1 MTSPLDPSADFDLR
15 LVRYFLAVAEHRN
28 LGRAAAALHVAQ
40 PSLGRQLQRLEDQLG
55 VHLLKRTRHGT
66 QLTEAGEAFLPHAQ
80 ELLAT
85 AHVARRSAKAAA
97 APPTV
102 TLGYTDDFIV
112 TPVVRDLR
120 RQHPD
125 ADIRTRHLRWNDT
138 TALPEHRVDAL
149 VSRLPFPFPA
159 DDLHVTVLRDEPRVL
174 VVSTEHPLS
183 AKDSVGVADLA
194 EEPVVPCT
202 GPTTTWREFWR
213 LEPRPDGVP
222 APLTPPLADSYEDK
236 LELVAEGQAVAVL
249 PLGDC
254 RIRTRP
260 DLTTVPIEGIAPC
273 QIVVAT
279 RGDDENPLLPAVH
292 RAAVRHLSAA

>member
-1 MTSPLDPSADFDLR
+1 MDFVTAPLDPSADLDLR
-15 LVRYFLAVAEHRN
+15 LVRYFTAVAEHRN

-55 VHLLKRTRHGT
+55 VRLLKRTRQGT
-66 QLTEAGEAFLPHAQ
+66 QLTAAGEAFLPYAQ

-85 AHVARRSAKAAA
+85 ARLARRTAKAAA
-97 APPTV
+97 TPHTV

-120 RQHPD
+120 RQYPD
-125 ADIRTRHLRWNDT
+125 AEIRTRHLRWNDT
-138 TALPEHRVDAL
+138 SALPEHRVDAL

-159 DDLHVTVLRDEPRVL
+159 DELLREEPRVL
-174 VVSTEHPLS
+174 VVSTEHPLY
-183 AKDSVGVADLA
+183 AKDSVVLADLT

-213 LEPRPDGVP
+213 LEPRPDGAA
-222 APLTPPLADSYEDK
+222 APLAPPLAESYEDK

-249 PLGDC
+249 PQTDC
-254 RIRTRP
+254 RIRSRP
-260 DLTTVPIEGIAPC
+260 DLTAVPIDGIDPC

-279 RGDDENPLLPAVH
+279 RASDENPLLPDVH
-292 RAAVRHLSAA
+292 RAAIRHLSA